1 MFRYDV
7 FKGNRWALALA
18 VLALSVIVACGGA
31 APAPGESEQV
41 APAAPQAAANQQQSP
56 AQPAQQSAAAAT
68 APAQPAQPQA
78 AAPTAVPAATA
89 AAPQVALEPAG
100 KITMGQE
107 EINIFSG
114 HPAHSVNPQLF
125 VISTAPVVEG
135 LMQWNSNLEA
145 EPLLLDSWTI
155 SDDFA
160 TWTFNLRKGVQFH
173 KGYGEM
179 TAEDVVYS
187 YSHWITNTKHA
198 RASALQ
204 SASGITRRATSR
216 SWTAI
221 PYRST
226 PASPCPT

>member
-1 MFRYDV
+1 MYRIQV
-7 FKGNRWALALA
+7 FKGSLWALALA
-18 VLALSVIVACGGA
+18 ALAVAVIVACGGA
-31 APAPGESEQV
+31 APAEDTGQA
-41 APAAPQAAANQQQSP
+41 APAAPTAMAAQQQAPQQPASGSTGSAAQP
-56 AQPAQQSAAAAT
+56 AQPAQQ
-68 APAQPAQPQA
+68 AQQSQPQV
-78 AAPTAVPAATA
+78 APTAMPSATE
-89 AAPQVALEPAG
+89 AAPQMAMEPAG

-187 YSHWITNTKHA
+187 YSH
-198 RASALQ
+198 
-204 SASGITRRATSR
+204 
-216 SWTAI
+216 
-221 PYRST
+221 
-226 PASPCPT
+226 